1 VRRCL
6 LAPLQLSRPGVSAVS
21 DGLGDDEADGV
32 APPAKEEDIAG
43 QRRSLFFE
51 GGDARVPGGGG
62 CAWLWL
68 GVWCTCVLERWM

>member
-62 CAWLWL
+62 GAL
-68 GVWCTCVLERWM
+68 GFGSGFGARVF